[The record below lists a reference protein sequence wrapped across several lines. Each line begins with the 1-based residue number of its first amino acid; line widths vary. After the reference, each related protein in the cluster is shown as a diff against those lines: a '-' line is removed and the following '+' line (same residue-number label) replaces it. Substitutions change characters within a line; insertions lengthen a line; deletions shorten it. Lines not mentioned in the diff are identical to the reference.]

1 MQELGESERD
11 KAVLVLIENEHWI
24 EVTSEWIGSRARIT
38 RKPREEKS
46 WNLKYTI
53 ESEGRFFFATEKSG
67 SNSSIKSSWRRK
79 PTKLRRWEERKSIF
93 IFYTTLKWVIKN
105 VYEEFEGSGR
115 VWRGCSVHSKR
126 EFLRT
131 STNEMNMMES
141 IWVDEV
147 EWEFEA
153 KKVSALWPAD
163 DDNWHFCNLLR
174 IPFSFV
180 LYSSSDVGS
189 SWQFEGLLY
198 FLFSTVFQLF
208 FPFPHTSTLL
218 LYLMIFSRVKFHI
231 RISHGFVRSQLQ
243 LEMPTRCEDEM
254 ERAQSIFRPDDCS
267 PALQWRVMG
276 MGELKT
282 RNFKL
287 FNLESSSVCKRSSSC
302 VVHEENFLEKH
313 SDMLCLAVWKNG
325 KCVHKYISEMNW
337 KV

>member
-1 MQELGESERD
+1 M
-11 KAVLVLIENEHWI
+11 
-24 EVTSEWIGSRARIT
+24 TS
-38 RKPREEKS
+38 
-46 WNLKYTI
+46 
-53 ESEGRFFFATEKSG
+53 
-67 SNSSIKSSWRRK
+67 RRRQL
-79 PTKLRRWEERKSIF
+79 TFLQFVANSIF
-93 IFYTTLKWVIKN
+93 LRSLQLVRCWFELTIRRTFIFSL
-105 VYEEFEGSGR
+105 
-115 VWRGCSVHSKR
+115 
-126 EFLRT
+126 
-131 STNEMNMMES
+131 
-141 IWVDEV
+141 
-147 EWEFEA
+147 
-153 KKVSALWPAD
+153 
-163 DDNWHFCNLLR
+163 
-174 IPFSFV
+174 
-180 LYSSSDVGS
+180 
-189 SWQFEGLLY
+189 
-198 FLFSTVFQLF
+198 FQLF

-325 KCVHKYISEMNW
+325 KCVHKYISEMN
-337 KV
+337 